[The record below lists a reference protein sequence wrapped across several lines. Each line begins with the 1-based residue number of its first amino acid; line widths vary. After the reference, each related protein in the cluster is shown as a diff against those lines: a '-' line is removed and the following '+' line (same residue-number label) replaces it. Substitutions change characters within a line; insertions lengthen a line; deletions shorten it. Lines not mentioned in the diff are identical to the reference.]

1 MTIVGLSQSSFSHN
15 LDNAKP
21 GQWLMYH
28 VGYLYEERTKN
39 RRLNALAHSV
49 YAKYLEGKVCLVQR
63 RLGDKSYEYYA
74 VKRCYF

>member
-1 MTIVGLSQSSFSHN
+1 
-15 LDNAKP
+15 
-21 GQWLMYH
+21 MYH

>member
-1 MTIVGLSQSSFSHN
+1 MIVELSHSSFSRN
-15 LDNAKP
+15 LEAAKP

-28 VGYLYEERTKN
+28 IGYLYEDRTKN
-39 RRLNALAHSV
+39 RRLNSLASV
-49 YAKYLEGKVCLVQR
+49 AYKSYQDGKACLVQR